1 MAHPATVNISPA
13 DTPIEAYRKPIL
25 QALDQI
31 GGKVPLLNLHP
42 RVVETMKDVLK
53 PGDYE
58 LDDGKIRY
66 IRAILVQGARMIP
79 EGLIKQPLP
88 FVWEITDEGRK
99 LL

>member
-13 DTPIEAYRKPIL
+13 DTPLEAYREPIL
-25 QALDQI
+25 QALNQL
-31 GGKVPLLNLHP
+31 GGKSPLLNLHP
-42 RVVETMKDVLK
+42 KVVEIMKNTLK

-66 IRAILVQGARMIP
+66 IRAILVQGNQMVAA
-79 EGLIKQPLP
+79 GLLKQYLP
-88 FVWEITDEGRK
+88 FHWEITDEGRK